1 MPTGE
6 ISPPTPSQ
14 APVLVTG
21 AAGFLGREIVQA
33 LARAGYPVR
42 GLVRRAEQVPTVAAA
57 GGLPLVADVLDLPAV
72 RNAVAGCGGIVHV
85 AANPTDRPNDPE
97 LVRVVRVEGTENL
110 VRAALDTGVS
120 RIVVGSGYWVYA
132 SRHDTIT
139 EESPVEPRGEAQN
152 NFDAER
158 AGLAANTAGN
168 LDVMVVRP
176 GMVYGNGSWFRGVV
190 DGISDG
196 SYRVIDGGSNPWS
209 FVSLAD
215 AGTGF
220 VTVLRN
226 GLAGGVYN
234 LVDGHPVAWREF
246 AGQVARRLGRPPPSS
261 VSMREA
267 ERQYGPVVAYHLA
280 AARAATPRKLQQ
292 LGWHPSCPEV
302 TAGLDPLIAA
312 MRPPTRPSS

>member
-176 GMVYGNGSWFRGVV
+176 GMVYGNGSWFRAMVDELRAGTYRYVGDGRNRLSPISLDDTGEAFRLVV
-190 DGISDG
+190 EHGRPGATYLAVDDEPVSTRTFCDFVAERLHTPLPSGLPRSRAEELWGPDLARLNSADRAASNARLRSLG
-196 SYRVIDGGSNPWS
+196 WAPRLRSYRDGLP
-209 FVSLAD
+209 A
-215 AGTGF
+215 
-220 VTVLRN
+220 
-226 GLAGGVYN
+226 
-234 LVDGHPVAWREF
+234 
-246 AGQVARRLGRPPPSS
+246 
-261 VSMREA
+261 
-267 ERQYGPVVAYHLA
+267 
-280 AARAATPRKLQQ
+280 
-292 LGWHPSCPEV
+292 
-302 TAGLDPLIAA
+302 LIAS
-312 MRPPTRPSS
+312 M